1 MVKATIAGY
10 WAVTADTRHDF
21 VNPSYFSW
29 VAPKYCI
36 RGITTAFL
44 MGLFLMVDALAVPLR
59 NSNVRLNHFLVPAV
73 MLTIL
78 GIFSECLIDQ
88 YVGPVDSRLRFE
100 TMMSICL
107 LDCLC
112 FMRLF

>member
-10 WAVTADTRHDF
+10 WAVTADTRTDN
-21 VNPSYFSW
+21 VDPSYFSW
-29 VAPKYCI
+29 VAPKYSI

-44 MGLFLMVDALAVPLR
+44 MGLFLKVDALAMPL
-59 NSNVRLNHFLVPAV
+59 NNGDVKLNHFLVPAV

-88 YVGPVDSRLRFE
+88 YVGPLDSRLRFE
-100 TMMSICL
+100 TKTSI
-107 LDCLC
+107 
-112 FMRLF
+112 FWLF